1 MAEGFRTFTFPV
13 LLALPSSSDEK
24 YRFLLSAYFEYAPSE
39 RAKVSGLEEAALA
52 AVRLSARRLKIASDS
67 TMSVG
72 IYQVQ
77 RVLLRLS
84 YLVHA
89 GTCPTVMR
97 TPSTRRFPQGYEE
110 RI

>member
-1 MAEGFRTFTFPV
+1 MAGGFRTFSFPV
-13 LLALPSSSDEK
+13 LLALPPSSDEK
-24 YRFLLSAYFEYAPSE
+24 YRFLLSAYFEYAPPE

-52 AVRLSARRLKIASDS
+52 AVRLSARHLKIASDS

-72 IYQVQ
+72 IYQVR

-84 YLVHA
+84 YLVHPI
-89 GTCPTVMR
+89 CPTVMR